1 MSRHASVLASLGILI
16 AGALALGCA
25 GSGPG
30 MLRAGRPLY
39 NEAIAETNNEQ
50 MLAMIVRMRYNEPAG
65 LLAVTSVTANMRIR
79 ASAGAEFGI
88 GPDSNYAGN
97 LVPLSAGAFYED
109 NPTITYAPVQGQEY
123 LRQALSPL
131 PLDITVLLMN
141 SLGSAP
147 GTFTLL
153 LEEINGIQNPI
164 YRADDADTEA
174 EAARF
179 AEIVDLLALLHQRGM
194 LIWAATDGDA
204 RSFVALFRAMNPEA
218 VTRIARLYELLGL
231 HDPPALGESGFE
243 HLAVRV
249 SMGEPFGIDVRPRS
263 LFALFQ
269 IAAAA
274 VDVPEDHLE
283 SGIAPRIPPA
293 GPAAQ
298 TIRIRRSAARPR
310 DSMVA
315 VQHHGWWYSIDAT
328 DAQSKATF
336 RLIEAVMTARI
347 ADASHNRNA
356 PVLTVPVSR

>member
-1 MSRHASVLASLGILI
+1 MSRHASLLASLGILI

-50 MLAMIVRMRYNEPAG
+50 LLAMIVRMRYNEPAG
-65 LLAVTSVTANMRIR
+65 LLAVNSVTANMRIR
-79 ASAGAEFGI
+79 AGAGAQFGI

-109 NPTITYAPVQGQEY
+109 NPTITYTPVQGQEY

-141 SLGSAP
+141 SLGDAP

-164 YRADDADTEA
+164 YRTDDADT

-179 AEIVDLLALLHQRGM
+179 AEIVDLLALLHQRGI
-194 LIWAATDGDA
+194 LIWAATDDDA
-204 RSFVALFRAMNPEA
+204 HSFVALLRAKNPEA
-218 VTRIARLYELLGL
+218 VTRIARLYDLLSL
-231 HDPPALGESGFE
+231 HDPPALGESNYE
-243 HLAVRV
+243 HLTVRV
-249 SMGEPFGIDVRPRS
+249 SMGDPFGIDVRPRS
-263 LFALFQ
+263 LFSLFQ
-269 IAAAA
+269 IAAAS
-274 VDVPEDHLE
+274 VDVPEDHIE
-283 SGIAPRIPPA
+283 SGIAPHIPPT
-293 GPAAQ
+293 GPASQ
-298 TIRIRRSAARPR
+298 TISIQRSATRPQTALV
-310 DSMVA
+310 SVH
-315 VQHHGWWYSIDAT
+315 HHGWWYSIDAT

-347 ADASHNRNA
+347 ADASHNRNT